1 MPFSQIPVICIIR
14 AWIENSD
21 HNEHMLKVRSNVLW
35 CEWKCTRLL
44 EHNSDYVI
52 ANVSFSEKLQQNG
65 EHHSMLLLTITVKFR
80 KISPGAS
87 FFQRPFSRGLF
98 LEGFI
103 FGGAYP
109 GREICVS
116 KSIGL
121 AYSWKEIYRFFFAF
135 LCIRGQFPSTSPP
148 RGAYIWRGDLTEVFL
163 RYEFGGLI
171 LGGAYFRNFTVP
183 KSIAL
188 EEIQRKHV

>member
-65 EHHSMLLLTITVKFR
+65 EHHSMLLLTFTVKFR
-80 KISPGAS
+80 K
-87 FFQRPFSRGLF
+87 
-98 LEGFI
+98 
-103 FGGAYP
+103 
-109 GREICVS
+109 
-116 KSIGL
+116 
-121 AYSWKEIYRFFFAF
+121 
-135 LCIRGQFPSTSPP
+135 
-148 RGAYIWRGDLTEVFL
+148 
-163 RYEFGGLI
+163 
-171 LGGAYFRNFTVP
+171 
-183 KSIAL
+183 
-188 EEIQRKHV
+188 